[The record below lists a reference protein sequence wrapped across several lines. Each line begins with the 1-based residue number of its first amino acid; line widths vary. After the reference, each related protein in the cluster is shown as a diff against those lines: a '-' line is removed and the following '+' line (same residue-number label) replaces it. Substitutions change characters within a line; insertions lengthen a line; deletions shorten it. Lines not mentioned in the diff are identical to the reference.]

1 MCSNRQVFDPNPEL
15 TSSYTKP
22 MHSCKV
28 PTTRQGQDCNRERA
42 KEGVSDTWAR
52 ELHVNPHMTHQSDS
66 TGH

>member
-28 PTTRQGQDCNRERA
+28 PTTRQDWTG
-42 KEGVSDTWAR
+42 GYMLTAR
-52 ELHVNPHMTHQSDS
+52 LAVPAAQH
-66 TGH
+66 